1 MTEPASFRQRLDAV
15 LRTMDVQRVRKFLI
29 AENQWSEEAPA
40 DPETAMWMMIAGA
53 ATLRDLHSRAREW
66 LVQHGHER
74 EAEAILG
81 KGKQQ
86 SSGGKKGK
94 GGSQQQS
101 KAKKGAN
108 RDTR

>member
-15 LRTMDVQRVRKFLI
+15 LRTMDVQRVREFLI

-53 ATLRDLHSRAREW
+53 ATLRDLHGHAREW
-66 LVQHGHER
+66 LMQHGHER

-86 SSGGKKGK
+86 SAGGNKGK
-94 GGSQQQS
+94 GVSRQQS
-101 KAKKGAN
+101 KAKKGAK
-108 RDTR
+108 REVQ